1 MKSAGLEIS
10 AKLVF
15 LLQSCV
21 VKVKLIQ
28 RISQLEKSNNKQKIK
43 APRGGCGPEKGTKRK
58 KHIYN
63 MRANMHLY
71 KMWQAC
77 EKGTFAFYLHLFFS
91 FFCTSLRLFCRFWL
105 QFSLFDILHAVWML
119 RHFCLLNF
127 ARTSNTAYHTGE
139 TSRATSQDFEWF
151 DGICA
156 FQLVRLSLFRY
167 RIQPFVERL
176 IREQLTAALYRKA
189 EPGSKPKPK
198 IHQDISILPGAK
210 KVQEMLRKIFFFW
223 IFVCCPAPKLC
234 SRLGGLCQLPAQLPL
249 AFSRISVRAAALVRK
264 CGSMQKWQMIDSQ
277 HSRPSRSLSSF
288 FWCRTGRALSSI
300 GNVWTRPFHKS
311 LP

>member
-127 ARTSNTAYHTGE
+127 ARTSSTAYHTGE

-210 KVQEMLRKIFFFW
+210 KVQEMLRKIFVFFGFSFAAQPRSCAQDLEACASCPLNYPW
-223 IFVCCPAPKLC
+223 HFPASQCVRLRWFANGQYAKVANDWLTTLKTLKISFKFLLKNGTRFVFHRECLNPAFP
-234 SRLGGLCQLPAQLPL
+234 QA
-249 AFSRISVRAAALVRK
+249 
-264 CGSMQKWQMIDSQ
+264 
-277 HSRPSRSLSSF
+277 
-288 FWCRTGRALSSI
+288 
-300 GNVWTRPFHKS
+300 
-311 LP
+311 

>member
-1 MKSAGLEIS
+1 
-10 AKLVF
+10 
-15 LLQSCV
+15 
-21 VKVKLIQ
+21 
-28 RISQLEKSNNKQKIK
+28 
-43 APRGGCGPEKGTKRK
+43 
-58 KHIYN
+58 
-63 MRANMHLY
+63 MHLY

-210 KVQEMLRKIFFFW
+210 KV
-223 IFVCCPAPKLC
+223 
-234 SRLGGLCQLPAQLPL
+234 
-249 AFSRISVRAAALVRK
+249 
-264 CGSMQKWQMIDSQ
+264 
-277 HSRPSRSLSSF
+277 
-288 FWCRTGRALSSI
+288 
-300 GNVWTRPFHKS
+300 
-311 LP
+311 